1 MKIAAALLLG
11 SMQAGFM
18 PAHLQALDSSRHIS
32 QYAHTAWRLQE
43 GILNGVPNSIT
54 QTSDGYLW
62 VGTQGTLFRFDGVR
76 FVPWTP
82 PNSQKLPS
90 DDINYLAPA
99 RDGGL
104 WIGTSRGLARWTGRE
119 LLNFSPASRI
129 SGILVDQDGNAWVTR
144 SRVHDGLGPLCEA
157 LGSRLE
163 CFGKSDGLD
172 PVNIGPLTRDAAG
185 NFWLGSTNSLVRW
198 RKESSTTY
206 SIKELQRAEGLS
218 GVEGL
223 GVAKDNSLWVGIN
236 RSGPGLGL
244 QHFLNGQWKPLVVA
258 GFDSSTLEVIALF
271 SDRAGDLWAG
281 TINKGIYR
289 IHGNQIDHFDS
300 SDGLSGDCIN
310 GFFEDREGSLWVA
323 TTSGIDSFR
332 DLPVATF
339 SKRQGLSSDSAASVV
354 AAHDGS
360 IWIGTQGALDSIHDG
375 HVSSIQSHDGL
386 PGKQVTALLEDHSG
400 QLWVGVDNGLYVYH
414 NARFTPML
422 DREGKPTGS
431 VVSLAE
437 SSDQT
442 VWANTSLSGRNR
454 VICFHDEKAQQELVS
469 PQVPLLDDVDAAA
482 GRGVWMSAIGGGITP
497 YYDGH
502 LNTHLLKQSAKLGRF
517 LGLAVDPDGSVWGA
531 TRVGLAVWKEG
542 ALRVLDQ
549 KRGLPCDAVYAL
561 LRDAHQALWLYSHCG
576 LIRIEKAELDRWWAH
591 PSISIQTRTFGAF
604 SGAQPGPAT
613 FAPAGTRSL
622 DGRLWFS
629 NDSTVQ
635 MIDPDHLDLNPLPPP
650 IHIEQVVGQNTTYP
664 ARNQLRL
671 PPHTRD
677 IQIDYTALSFVSPQ
691 RVFFRV
697 LLEGHDSEWKDAGTR
712 RSAFYTNLTPG
723 NYRFLVKAC
732 NNDGVWNEQGSELAF
747 FIAPAW
753 YQATWFRV
761 LFLLFAIFL
770 GYFFYLL
777 RLRQYDSTLRM
788 RFNERLEERTRIA
801 RDLHDTLLQTIQ
813 GSKLV
818 ADQVQ
823 DYLDDPP
830 RAKHTL
836 DTLSLWLSHAMDE
849 GRAALESLRSS
860 TQAEQLSEALRDAAE
875 NSAPDSMQVSLTTR
889 GKSVV
894 LHPVARDE
902 VYRVALEAIRN
913 ACIHSRAS
921 QLTIE
926 LNYGRDLTISVH
938 DNGRGFDPNLVHTGK
953 PGHFGI
959 SGMKERAAKIGAR
972 VSFATVF
979 GTGTEVSLVVPG
991 RAIFGEKNWARFVR
1005 KQD

>member
-11 SMQAGFM
+11 SMQVGFM

-43 GILNGVPNSIT
+43 GILSGVPTSIT

-76 FVPWTP
+76 FVSWTP

-129 SGILVDQDGNAWVTR
+129 SGILIDQDGNAWVTR

-157 LGSRLE
+157 VDSRLE
-163 CFGKSDGLD
+163 CHGEADGLG
-172 PVNIGPLTRDAAG
+172 PVNLGPLTQDAAG

-198 RKESSTTY
+198 RKGSSTTY
-206 SIKELQRAEGLS
+206 SIKELRSAEGLS

-271 SDRAGDLWAG
+271 SDRVGDLWAG

-414 NARFTPML
+414 NAHFTPML

-469 PQVPLLDDVDAAA
+469 PQVPLLDDINAAA
-482 GRGVWMSAIGGGITP
+482 GPGVWMSAIGGGITP

-502 LNTHLLKQSAKLGRF
+502 LNTDLLKQSAKLGRF

-591 PSISIQTRTFGAF
+591 PSISIQTRSFGAF

-613 FAPAGTRSL
+613 FAPAATRSL

-635 MIDPDHLDLNPLPPP
+635 MIDPSHLDLNPLPPP
-650 IHIEQVVGQNTTYP
+650 IRIEQVIAKDTAYP
-664 ARNQLRL
+664 AQNELRL

-697 LLEGHDSEWKDAGTR
+697 MLQGHDAEWKDAGTR
-712 RSAFYTNLTPG
+712 RSAFYTNLSPG
-723 NYRFLVKAC
+723 TYRFFVKAC

-753 YQATWFRV
+753 YQAIWFRSFSLV
-761 LFLLFAIFL
+761 LAIFL
-770 GYFFYLL
+770 GYLFYLF
-777 RLRQYDSTLRM
+777 RLRQYDSTVRM

-818 ADQVQ
+818 ADEVQ
-823 DYLDDPP
+823 DYLDDPH
-830 RAKHTL
+830 RAKLTL
-836 DTLSLWLSHAMDE
+836 ITLSRWLSQAMDE
-849 GRAALESLRSS
+849 GRAALESLRS
-860 TQAEQLSEALRDAAE
+860 TAQAEELSEALRHFSE
-875 NSAPDSMQVSLTTR
+875 TSSPDSMQVSFIIR
-889 GKSVV
+889 GKPVV
-894 LHPVARDE
+894 MHPVARDE
-902 VYRVALEAIRN
+902 VYRIALEAIRN
-913 ACIHSRAS
+913 ACLHSRAS
-921 QLTIE
+921 LLTIE
-926 LNYGRDLTISVH
+926 LHFGRDLMIRVN
-938 DNGRGFDPNLVHTGK
+938 DNGRGFDPNLVDSGK

-959 SGMKERAAKIGAR
+959 SGMKERASRIGAR
-972 VSFATVF
+972 VSFDTASGN
-979 GTGTEVSLVVPG
+979 GTAFCLVVPG
-991 RAIFGEKNWARFVR
+991 RVIFGEVGRRRFVS

>member
-1 MKIAAALLLG
+1 MKITAALVLG
-11 SMQAGFM
+11 SMQLAFM
-18 PAHLQALDSSRHIS
+18 PAYLQALDSSRQIS
-32 QYAHTAWRLQE
+32 QYAHTAWRLQD
-43 GILNGVPNSIT
+43 GILSGVPTSIT

-90 DDINYLAPA
+90 DDITYLAPA
-99 RDGGL
+99 KDGGL
-104 WIGTSRGLARWTGRE
+104 WIGTSQGLARWTGRDV
-119 LLNFSPASRI
+119 LNFSPASRI
-129 SGILVDQDGNAWVTR
+129 SDLLVDRDGNAWVTR
-144 SRVHDGLGPLCEA
+144 TRVHDGLGPLCEA
-157 LGSRLE
+157 VDARLE
-163 CFGKSDGLD
+163 CHGKAEGLD
-172 PVNIGPLTRDAAG
+172 PGNLGPLTQDAAG
-185 NFWLGSTNSLVRW
+185 NFWLGSTNSLIRW
-198 RKESSTTY
+198 RQGSSTTY
-206 SIKELQRAEGLS
+206 SIKQLQTAEGLS

-223 GVAKDNSLWVGIN
+223 VAGKDNSLWVGID
-236 RSGPGLGL
+236 RAGRGLGL
-244 QHFLNGQWKPLVVA
+244 QHLVNGQWKPLIVP

-271 SDRAGDLWAG
+271 VDHAGDCWAG

-289 IHGNQIDHFDS
+289 IHGKRIDHFDS
-300 SDGLSGDCIN
+300 SDGLSGDFVN

-332 DLPVATF
+332 DLPVANF

-375 HVSSIQSHDGL
+375 HVSSIQSQDGL

-400 QLWVGVDNGLYVYH
+400 HLWVGVDNGLYVYH

-442 VWANTSLSGRNR
+442 VWANTSVSGRHR

-469 PQVPLLDDVDAAA
+469 PQVPLLNDVSAAA
-482 GRGVWMSAIGGGITP
+482 GSGVWMSAIGGGITP

-502 LNTHLLKQSAKLGRF
+502 LNTDLLENSAKLGRF

-531 TRVGLAVWKEG
+531 SRVGLAVWKEG

-549 KRGLPCDAVYAL
+549 IHGLPCDAVYAL

-576 LIRIEKAELDRWWAH
+576 LIRIEKAELDRWWAD
-591 PSISIQTRTFGAF
+591 PNISIQTRTFGAF
-604 SGAQPGPAT
+604 SGAQPAPAT
-613 FAPAGTRSL
+613 FKPAATRSL

-629 NDSTVQ
+629 NDSIVQ
-635 MIDPDHLDLNPLPPP
+635 MIDPNHLDLNPLPPP
-650 IHIEQVVGQNTTYP
+650 IHIEQVIAKDTAYP
-664 ARNQLRL
+664 AQSELRL

-697 LLEGHDSEWKDAGTR
+697 MLEGHDAEWKDAGTR
-712 RSAFYTNLTPG
+712 RSAFYTNLSPG
-723 NYRFLVKAC
+723 TYRFFVKSC
-732 NNDGVWNEQGSELAF
+732 NNDGVWNERGAEF
-747 FIAPAW
+747 VFVIAPAW
-753 YQATWFRV
+753 YQAIWFRSFSLV
-761 LFLLFAIFL
+761 LAIFL
-770 GYFFYLL
+770 GYLFYLF
-777 RLRQYDSTLRM
+777 RLRQYDSTVRM

-818 ADQVQ
+818 ADGVQ

-830 RAKHTL
+830 RARRTL
-836 DTLSLWLSHAMDE
+836 ITLSRWLSQAMDE
-849 GRAALESLRSS
+849 GRAALESLRS
-860 TQAEQLSEALRDAAE
+860 TAQAEELSEALRHAAE
-875 NSAPDSMQVSLTTR
+875 TSAPDSMQVSFIIR
-889 GKSVV
+889 GKAVV
-894 LHPVARDE
+894 MHPVARDE

-921 QLTIE
+921 LLTIE
-926 LNYGRDLTISVH
+926 LHFGRDFMIKVN
-938 DNGRGFDPNLVHTGK
+938 DNGRGFNPNLVHSGK

-959 SGMKERAAKIGAR
+959 SGMKERASRIGAR
-972 VSFATVF
+972 VSFATASGN
-979 GTGTEVSLVVPG
+979 GTGFCLVVPG
-991 RAIFGEKNWARFVR
+991 RVIFGEVGWRRFISKR
-1005 KQD
+1005 D